1 MSSQRDIPLSEDEN
15 EFDENSVSSSKR
27 TKTSLAWDYFER
39 FVDVKE
45 LPKAKCINCGK
56 VYMARKDGG
65 TSNMKNHALKCSE
78 EGGDVSSY
86 HHWAKKSIGKISLR

>member
-1 MSSQRDIPLSEDEN
+1 MSSQRDIPLSDDEN

-39 FVDVKE
+39 FVDDKE

-65 TSNMKNHALKCSE
+65 TSNIKNHALKCNE

>member
-1 MSSQRDIPLSEDEN
+1 MSSQRDIPLSDDEN

-39 FVDVKE
+39 FDNEKG

-56 VYMARKDGG
+56 VYMARKNCG
-65 TSNMKNHALKCSE
+65 TSNMKNQALKE
-78 EGGDVSSY
+78 EGMY
-86 HHWAKKSIGKISLR
+86 LLITIGLRKV